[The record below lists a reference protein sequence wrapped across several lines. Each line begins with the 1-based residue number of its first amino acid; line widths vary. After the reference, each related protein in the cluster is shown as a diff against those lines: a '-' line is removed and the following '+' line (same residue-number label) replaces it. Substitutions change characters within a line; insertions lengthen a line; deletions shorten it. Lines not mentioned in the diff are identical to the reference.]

1 MDRPKLQDC
10 KFFLEGSCKKGF
22 SCPFRHSEEA
32 KNTNKPCFKWLK
44 QQCASESCPYRHE
57 ALHAEGSQ
65 QQAKPHPKPRPQQQP
80 SPFDIMLKKQ
90 QKQQKKQ
97 QQQQQQPS
105 PFDMLKKQ
113 QKQQKKQQQQQP
125 PAFDMLKKQQ
135 KQQKKQQQQQPS
147 PFDMLKKQQK
157 QQKKQQQQQQQQQ
170 RKPPVSVPPP
180 NEVHSPFAAPAFEKQ
195 GVVGYFWDMENCSV
209 PRGANGF
216 EIVQNIRRKVQ
227 SLVPGLQEKVFV
239 AAGKF
244 NMQFPQE
251 VLAAVQ
257 RAGVRLAH
265 SADPKRDSADWLL
278 RDELDDFQN
287 YHKPP
292 GNFSITAATKCHEDN
307 MLISFTFLAMV
318 VLISGDSDF
327 FRKMVMLKEQLH
339 YTTCI
344 IHNAAAKE
352 EVKMA
357 ATHTIEWTSLCPTQ
371 VSKAPPP
378 KAANSPAKSAKPA
391 PKAGY
396 YPPPPKSAKPPASK
410 LHKGKDQGWR
420 EIETGEQANG
430 WAVLPGAKKH
440 KEKPGYPCD
449 FCGNPF
455 KNIDALREHQRDTS
469 HLYRCKYCGDN
480 SFVTLDGLS
489 CHINDVHIDDGEAT
503 SDEDSDEEY
512 ECGFCDRSFNSIDA
526 LRQHQEDTNHLHM
539 RALWG

>member
-292 GNFSITAATKCHEDN
+292 GNISWNENTL
-307 MLISFTFLAMV
+307 LISLKIFSDGCSDLRRQRLLPKDGNAERTIALHHMYHSQRRRKGGSQNGCHLHHRMGV
-318 VLISGDSDF
+318 SLSNSGQRGKTSGILPTTSEGGKTSGLLPTTTKGGILPTTEVGKTASTKTTQRQGPGLGLSDGRTSKGCAPWCEEAQ
-327 FRKMVMLKEQLH
+327 RKAWILVRL
-339 YTTCI
+339 
-344 IHNAAAKE
+344 
-352 EVKMA
+352 
-357 ATHTIEWTSLCPTQ
+357 
-371 VSKAPPP
+371 
-378 KAANSPAKSAKPA
+378 
-391 PKAGY
+391 
-396 YPPPPKSAKPPASK
+396 
-410 LHKGKDQGWR
+410 
-420 EIETGEQANG
+420 
-430 WAVLPGAKKH
+430 
-440 KEKPGYPCD
+440 
-449 FCGNPF
+449 
-455 KNIDALREHQRDTS
+455 LREPIQEHGR
-469 HLYRCKYCGDN
+469 
-480 SFVTLDGLS
+480 
-489 CHINDVHIDDGEAT
+489 AT
-503 SDEDSDEEY
+503 
-512 ECGFCDRSFNSIDA
+512 
-526 LRQHQEDTNHLHM
+526 
-539 RALWG
+539 